1 MQFFYFFQLTSLDD
15 AVVVVDD
22 LRLKFRCRGQQIIG
36 YRRKLRQQ
44 VRAADYESLEQGDQK
59 ACVKSRPLSKKLPKN
74 TFTRKMTR
82 FQK

>member
-59 ACVKSRPLSKKLPKN
+59 ACVKSRPKILSQEK
-74 TFTRKMTR
+74 
-82 FQK
+82 

>member
-59 ACVKSRPLSKKLPKN
+59 ACVESRPLSKKLPKN